1 MRRPAVWISSLG
13 LVLAFFLFFLY
24 IFSPARHEPSRQPK
38 IWISLSVCLGNA
50 TRLYHKV
57 QDYGDH
63 DDGVGRVAV
72 DVDGDVQTMSVPQ
85 YLRDKCLELKCQV

>member
-1 MRRPAVWISSLG
+1 MRRPAIWISSLG
-13 LVLAFFLFFLY
+13 LVLGFYLFFLY

-57 QDYGDH
+57 QDVCGH
-63 DDGVGRVAV
+63 DDGVDRVAV
-72 DVDGDVQTMSVPQ
+72 DVGDVQTMSVPQ

>member
-1 MRRPAVWISSLG
+1 MRRPAIWISSLG
-13 LVLAFFLFFLY
+13 LGLGFYLFFLY

-57 QDYGDH
+57 QDVCGH
-63 DDGVGRVAV
+63 DDGVDRVAV
-72 DVDGDVQTMSVPQ
+72 DVGDVQTMSLPQ

>member
-1 MRRPAVWISSLG
+1 MRRPAIWISSLG
-13 LVLAFFLFFLY
+13 LVLGFYLFFLN

-57 QDYGDH
+57 QDVCGH
-63 DDGVGRVAV
+63 DDGVDRVAV
-72 DVDGDVQTMSVPQ
+72 DVGDVQTMSVPQ

>member
-24 IFSPARHEPSRQPK
+24 IFSPARHESSRQPK

-57 QDYGDH
+57 QDVGDH
-63 DDGVGRVAV
+63 DDGVDRDAV
-72 DVDGDVQTMSVPQ
+72 DVDGDVQTMSLPQ
-85 YLRDKCLELKCQV
+85 YLRHT

>member
-1 MRRPAVWISSLG
+1 MRRPAIWISSLG
-13 LVLAFFLFFLY
+13 LGLGFYLFFLY

-57 QDYGDH
+57 QDVCGH
-63 DDGVGRVAV
+63 DDGVDRVAV
-72 DVDGDVQTMSVPQ
+72 DVGDVQTMSVPQ

>member
-13 LVLAFFLFFLY
+13 LGLGFYLFFLY

-57 QDYGDH
+57 QDVCGH
-63 DDGVGRVAV
+63 DDGVDRVAV
-72 DVDGDVQTMSVPQ
+72 DVGDVQTMSVPQ

>member
-13 LVLAFFLFFLY
+13 LGLGFYLFFLY

-57 QDYGDH
+57 QDVGDH
-63 DDGVGRVAV
+63 DDGVDRVAV
-72 DVDGDVQTMSVPQ
+72 DVGDVQTMSVPQ

>member
-13 LVLAFFLFFLY
+13 LGLGFFLFFLY

-57 QDYGDH
+57 QDVCGH
-63 DDGVGRVAV
+63 DDGVDRVAV
-72 DVDGDVQTMSVPQ
+72 DVGDVQTMSVPQ

>member
-1 MRRPAVWISSLG
+1 MRRPAIWISSLG
-13 LVLAFFLFFLY
+13 LGLGFFLFFLY

-57 QDYGDH
+57 QDVCGH
-63 DDGVGRVAV
+63 DDGVDRVAV
-72 DVDGDVQTMSVPQ
+72 DVGDVQTMSVPQ

>member
-1 MRRPAVWISSLG
+1 MRRPAIWISSLG
-13 LVLAFFLFFLY
+13 LVLGFYLFFLY

-57 QDYGDH
+57 QDVGDH
-63 DDGVGRVAV
+63 NDGVVMVTSR
-72 DVDGDVQTMSVPQ
+72 QCLYHNTKEISV
-85 YLRDKCLELKCQV
+85 LS

>member
-13 LVLAFFLFFLY
+13 LVLGFFLFFLY
-24 IFSPARHEPSRQPK
+24 IFSLARHESSRQPK

-57 QDYGDH
+57 QDVGDH
-63 DDGVGRVAV
+63 DDGVDRVAV
-72 DVDGDVQTMSVPQ
+72 DGDGDVQTMSVPQ

>member
-1 MRRPAVWISSLG
+1 MRRPAIWISSLG
-13 LVLAFFLFFLY
+13 LGLGFYLFFLY

-57 QDYGDH
+57 QDVCGH
-63 DDGVGRVAV
+63 DDGVDRVAV
-72 DVDGDVQTMSVPQ
+72 DVGDVQTMSVPQ
-85 YLRDKCLELKCQV
+85 YLRDKYLELKCQV